1 VKFRKEGPKFLE
13 DLHFI
18 FGQSDVSGASTSC
31 PRDISSDE
39 EGDKDVAEIPKP
51 KEKPEKTA
59 NPRKNKCKGL
69 ANKDERSPFSRMYK
83 TTCQKIE
90 AAAEKISTSVEASPT
105 SPCNATPTIKEV
117 MKMVKDCGVQEGTAL
132 MHTTIFL
139 IMKPEFREVF
149 TSLET
154 NEGRLDLI
162 EREHEKEMVKRQ

>member
-1 VKFRKEGPKFLE
+1 VKFRKQGPKFLE

-18 FGQSDVSGASTSC
+18 FGQSHVSGASASC
-31 PRDISSDE
+31 PGDISSDE

-51 KEKPEKTA
+51 TEKPEKTA
-59 NPRKNKCKGL
+59 NPRKNKRKGL
-69 ANKDERSPFSRMYK
+69 ADKDEKSPFSRMYK

-90 AAAEKISTSVEASPT
+90 AAAEKISTSVEASAT
-105 SPCNATPTIKEV
+105 SPCNAAPTIKEV

-132 MHTTIFL
+132 MHTTTFL

-162 EREHEKEMVKRQ
+162 EMEHEKEMKRQ